1 MPKQSKRNEGSTSLK
16 GWQEIASFLGQ
27 TTSVAQRWAKTGMPV
42 AREGRRVQASPGD
55 LTRWLGRESAG
66 EPVQIATE
74 TGDLSAELKR
84 GLSYV
89 RKHGRVK
96 KKKRAT

>member
-1 MPKQSKRNEGSTSLK
+1 MPKQSRRDERSTSLK
-16 GWQEIASFLGQ
+16 SWREIATFLGQ
-27 TTSVAQRWAKTGMPV
+27 ATSVAQRWAKTGMPIT
-42 AREGRRVQASPGD
+42 REGRLVQASKDD

-74 TGDLSAELKR
+74 TGDLSAELRR

-89 RKHGRVK
+89 RKQRQLQNK
-96 KKKRAT
+96 KKLA